1 MEKENI
7 EPIDYITALSIIMLG
22 KVVPKI
28 DKIADNIATM
38 VKHDRDS
45 NTITIDVNLITLSV
59 NELIKIRYYIDQLII
74 DGKAAERRMKNE
86 RENN

>member
-74 DGKAAERRMKNE
+74 DGKAVERRMKNE